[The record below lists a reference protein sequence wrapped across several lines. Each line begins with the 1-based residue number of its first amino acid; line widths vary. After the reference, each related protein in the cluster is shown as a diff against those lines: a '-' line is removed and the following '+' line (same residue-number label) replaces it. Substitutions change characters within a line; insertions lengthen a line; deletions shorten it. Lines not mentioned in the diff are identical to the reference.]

1 MHETFLRKE
10 GQNYPD
16 DKYTLDYFS
25 RLEYQVGH
33 FEVSNKK
40 KVLILAFSG
49 PLPIFSF

>member
-1 MHETFLRKE
+1 MKLFLRKE

-25 RLEYQVGH
+25 RLEFQVGH
-33 FEVSNKK
+33 FEK
-40 KVLILAFSG
+40 KVLILAFSA